1 MYNNQNADNIYF
13 TNNTDGKNLTQA
25 FNMLTTTLENKVD
38 KIEGSRLITAEEVKK
53 LEALSFNENGAIEVP
68 ITINAANVQNLY
80 DVISNIVTGEGTNI
94 YDNEEKQLFNID
106 LGAEVNKIN
115 EVSSEFNITDSRVL
129 ELKTI
134 PTEKVIGL
142 NNLISKVDSLDMILN
157 GSDNSTKGLV
167 EVVDNLSYQLNNY
180 ITIDDFQKVIGNL
193 EDMKINNINITADI
207 AEIKNQLSWQEL

>member
-53 LEALSFNENGAIEVP
+53 LEALSFNENGTIEVP

-80 DVISNIVTGEGTNI
+80 DVISNIVTGEGTNV

-180 ITIDDFQKVIGNL
+180 ITIDDFQKVVGNL